1 MSYLPPELRRD
12 PYAPPGERFL
22 RRMEIASLLRR
33 SRRLAGLSF
42 GQLSLATMI
51 DAPALA
57 RYERGYQYPSD
68 ERAEHILA
76 TIARLAAEGVG
87 DPEKAA
93 KAKAEYEAFDART
106 GGDAE

>member
-1 MSYLPPELRRD
+1 
-12 PYAPPGERFL
+12 
-22 RRMEIASLLRR
+22 
-33 SRRLAGLSF
+33 
-42 GQLSLATMI
+42 MI